1 MGNGFGKTPESIPVI
16 GSGPAAAKILVNH
29 IDSLFR
35 PAQRVSAFNQSVLPR
50 RRLGVR
56 KDLRRCRLT
65 DVDISPPLQMQR
77 LYLVSHLDSPKSPSL
92 LLEPKLDAPA
102 WPTTPAA
109 AAVRTAGAN
118 PCNCAPQARR
128 RLVASFVSG

>member
-1 MGNGFGKTPESIPVI
+1 MCNGFRKTPESTPLI
-16 GSGPAAAKILVNH
+16 GCRPAPPKIFVDHVNGV
-29 IDSLFR
+29 FR

-118 PCNCAPQARR
+118 P
-128 RLVASFVSG
+128 